1 MATQIWFLRHGEA
14 EPHDSRDDDGE
25 RPLTATGERQ
35 SETAGRALARLGCE
49 FDAIYTSPKIRA
61 RDTAKLAAQSLGV
74 EAIEHKP
81 LKSGFDRKDALELAE
96 AFDRLL
102 VVGHEPDFSQ
112 VIHDLTG
119 GRVDMKKGG
128 VAAVRL
134 DGSKG
139 ELIVLLRPKDLET
152 LAT

>member
-1 MATQIWFLRHGEA
+1 MAKQIWFLRHGEA
-14 EPHDSRDDDGE
+14 EPHDSRADDAD

-35 SETAGRALARLGCE
+35 SEMVGRALARLGCE
-49 FDAIYTSPKIRA
+49 FEAIFASPKVRA
-61 RDTAKLAAQSLGV
+61 LDTAKRAAQLLGV
-74 EAIEHKP
+74 EAVVHKP
-81 LKSGFDRKDALELAE
+81 LGSGFDRKEALALAE
-96 AFDRLL
+96 SYERVM

-112 VIHDLTG
+112 VIGDLTG

-152 LAT
+152 LAV